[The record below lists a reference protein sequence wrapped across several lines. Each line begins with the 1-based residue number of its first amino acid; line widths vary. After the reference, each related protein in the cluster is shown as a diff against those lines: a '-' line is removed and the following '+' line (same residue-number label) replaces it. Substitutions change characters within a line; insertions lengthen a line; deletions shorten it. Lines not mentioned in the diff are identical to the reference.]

1 MNILFAYEWKLMRD
15 VLRHT
20 SRLPTYITLVLSE
33 RDVLEAGANSVERFV
48 HWCGELGITTLSV
61 YIDVLEVGE
70 LEEAIVERVV
80 SEVRGTFERSPY
92 SVVVIKKLAD
102 DVVREEVSIPSSPAP
117 PEVVMSVGF
126 GGKSELVHAVRAL
139 LREVKEGRLRPE
151 DIDEDEL
158 ASHLLFPNE
167 PDLVIRSGGRRL
179 ADFLVWQSVYS
190 EIYFTDVNW
199 KSFRKVD
206 FLRAVR
212 DFQRRQRRF
221 GR

>member
-1 MNILFAYEWKLMRD
+1 MRD

-33 RDVLEAGANSVERFV
+33 RDVLEAGAKSVERFV
-48 HWCGELGITTLSV
+48 RWCGELGITTLSV

-80 SEVRGTFERSPY
+80 SEVRRTFERSPY

-102 DVVREEVSIPSSPAP
+102 DAVREDVSIPSSPAP

-199 KSFRKVD
+199 KNFRKVD

>member
-1 MNILFAYEWKLMRD
+1 MNLLFVYEWKLVRD

-20 SRLPTYITLVLSE
+20 SRLPSYITLVLSE
-33 RDVLEAGANSVERFV
+33 RDILEAGAGSVERFV
-48 HWCGELGITTLSV
+48 RWCGELGISRLSV
-61 YIDVLEVGE
+61 YIDVLEVEE
-70 LEEAIVERVV
+70 LRDAIVERVA
-80 SEVRGTFERSPY
+80 SEVMRAFEGS
-92 SVVVIKKLAD
+92 SHTVVVIKKLAD
-102 DVVREEVSIPSSPAP
+102 EVVREDVSTPRSPAP
-117 PEVVMSVGF
+117 PEVVISVGF

-139 LREVKEGRLRPE
+139 LREVKEGKLRPE
-151 DIDEDEL
+151 EIDEDEL

-167 PDLVIRSGGRRL
+167 PDLVIRSGGKRL